1 MDNDN
6 SNNDL
11 ITISGESMTLHDI
24 NTNLDTLTN
33 NIFSML
39 NRETRP
45 FTVFPSQNNTNLSGT
60 NNIFQNLFQDP
71 FYLNTSLPTLGR
83 RSNLNS
89 VIQESFVDKNKYKN
103 ILSDEGENM
112 IKFERF
118 DEEKHKTICCPI
130 LQGPFQKNDK
140 IAILPCNHIFD
151 KESIIE
157 WLTTENALC
166 PVCRY
171 KLPSKEVKIEDEVTE
186 VIEENSSGDT
196 SEEELLSDV
205 TWINNPLV
213 TPTDISNND
222 ISSNDIS
229 SNDISNNLDHLWNNY
244 LTSFDDNSTSRLN
257 DVWRINN
264 RLYRNRYISRRP
276 RIENRIYR
284 SVLTNLIRSNEEAE
298 EREIQ
303 RAILASLEDQDKT
316 NNDT

>member
-45 FTVFPSQNNTNLSGT
+45 FPLFPSQNNTNLSGT

-71 FYLNTSLPTLGR
+71 FYLNTSLPTLGG

-89 VIQESFVDKNKYKN
+89 IIQQSFIDKNKYKN

-118 DEEKHKTICCPI
+118 DQEKHKTICCPI
-130 LQGPFQKNDK
+130 LQAPFQKNDK

-186 VIEENSSGDT
+186 VIEENSSEDT
-196 SEEELLSDV
+196 SEDELLSHV
-205 TWINNPLV
+205 TWVNNPLV

-222 ISSNDIS
+222 ISSNDMS
-229 SNDISNNLDHLWNNY
+229 SNDISNNIDNLWNNY
-244 LTSFDDNSTSRLN
+244 LTSFDDNAASRLF
-257 DVWRINN
+257 NN
-264 RLYRNRYISRRP
+264 PSYRNIRNRYISRRP

-303 RAILASLEDQDKT
+303 QAILASLEEQDKT